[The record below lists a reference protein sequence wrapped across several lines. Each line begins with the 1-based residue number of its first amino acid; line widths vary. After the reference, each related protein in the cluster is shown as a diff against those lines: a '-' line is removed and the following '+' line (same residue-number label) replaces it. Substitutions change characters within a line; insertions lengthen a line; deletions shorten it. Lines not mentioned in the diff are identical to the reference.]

1 MDPAQ
6 AILRPVTSSNE
17 PVYGTP
23 SALDRRTC
31 VVTGAS
37 SGIGRAIAVALAGAG
52 ATVWAVARRIDE
64 LRSTAAL
71 ARDPGRIELY
81 AADLSIDAHIGSLAS
96 DVGRG
101 AEGVDVLVH
110 SAGAYSR
117 DPIRSAPID
126 DLDQQYRIN
135 LRTPYLLTQALL
147 PALRARRGQIVFIN
161 STVVF
166 SAAETVSQFAATQ
179 HALRSFAD
187 TLRQEV
193 NPDGIR
199 VASVY
204 PGRTA
209 TPRQA
214 RIHALEGKPY
224 APERLLQ
231 PADIADV
238 VLKILTVPSS
248 VEITDVR
255 VRPTL
260 KS

>member
-1 MDPAQ
+1 MTAVSGE
-6 AILRPVTSSNE
+6 AECGKASVLGGRV
-17 PVYGTP
+17 
-23 SALDRRTC
+23 C

-37 SGIGRAIAVALAGAG
+37 SGIGRAIVVALAAAG

-64 LRSTAAL
+64 LRETAAL
-71 ARDPGRIELY
+71 ACGAGRIEVY
-81 AADLSIDAHIGSLAS
+81 SADLSVDAHVGSLAS
-96 DVGRG
+96 DLGRS
-101 AEGVDVLVH
+101 AAGVDVLVH
-110 SAGAYSR
+110 SAGAYLR
-117 DPIRSAPID
+117 DPVRAAPIA
-126 DLDQQYRIN
+126 DLDEQYRIN

-147 PALRARRGQIVFIN
+147 PALRARAGQIVFIN

-166 SAAETVSQFAATQ
+166 SAAESVSQFAATQ

-187 TLRQEV
+187 SLRQEV
-193 NPDGIR
+193 NSDGIR

-209 TPRQA
+209 TDRQA

-231 PADIADV
+231 PGDVADV
-238 VLKILTVPSS
+238 VLKILTVPAT

-255 VRPTL
+255 VRPAL